1 MEELPGLR
9 IEFPSY
15 VDDLHCGLYDEGVG
29 RRGEGELD
37 RRESMGE
44 WLDRA
49 SVVIKEV
56 GAEFRLPLAED
67 KEEML
72 VLRDK
77 RGRRGRRW
85 TVEKVKWL
93 GVLLDDEL
101 GFGPHWEYR
110 IGKARKLLGAID
122 GVGNSAWGMSP
133 LSWRQAYMG
142 MIRAVTAWGVEI
154 GWRGQKEGRE
164 MMEKLQYQALR
175 KCTGA
180 VVGAEKVLVRQI
192 AAVEDVET
200 FAEAAQG
207 RFLARAI
214 SDPGRAGVPDPP
226 RGIDGELSLG
236 GPCWRGSIEVV
247 NLGCVKE

>member
-1 MEELPGLR
+1 M
-9 IEFPSY
+9 
-15 VDDLHCGLYDEGVG
+15 
-29 RRGEGELD
+29 
-37 RRESMGE
+37 
-44 WLDRA
+44 
-49 SVVIKEV
+49 
-56 GAEFRLPLAED
+56 
-67 KEEML
+67 
-72 VLRDK
+72 VLRD
-77 RGRRGRRW
+77 RQGRRGRRG
-85 TVEKVKWL
+85 TAEKVKWL

-101 GFGPHWEYR
+101 DFGPHWEYR

-133 LSWRQAYMG
+133 LTWRQAYTG
-142 MIRAVTAWGVEI
+142 MIRAVAAWGVEI
-154 GWRGQKEGRE
+154 GWQGQREWRE
-164 MMEKLQYQALR
+164 MMGKLQYQALR

-200 FAEAAQG
+200 FSEAAQG

-236 GPCWRGSIEVV
+236 GSCCRGSIEVV
-247 NLGCVKE
+247 DLGCTRESGTEVWEEAIRAGRVESRVVYTDGSMTEGLVGGGWVCEGVGGGSVALGS